1 MDLKKTGGLTGALAL
16 AALTASCAGD
26 IVGYAFVTQ
35 DKYDFMECK
44 EIVSNRTG
52 LLSREKQLAVLIQK
66 AEASPGGIII
76 SAGSYRSEM
85 VSVQTS
91 LRVLNKAAQQKG
103 CEPAKP

>member
-1 MDLKKTGGLTGALAL
+1 MDLKKAGSLFGALAL
-16 AALTASCAGD
+16 AALSVSCAGD
-26 IVGYAFVTQ
+26 IAGYALVTQ

-44 EIVSNRTG
+44 EIVTNRTG
-52 LLSREKQLAVLIQK
+52 LLAREKQLAALIEK

-85 VSVQTS
+85 ISVQTS